1 VGVTSTHGPLTTT
14 NSPQELIMAD
24 ANLNASRVH
33 PERHATVQQLM
44 RWHPPPKWSGQWK
57 TPEFFPLLRI
67 AGKWLIQA
75 GFEPGQRVRI
85 TVEHGRLIITHD

>member
-1 VGVTSTHGPLTTT
+1 MSATNTHGPLTTT
-14 NSPQELIMAD
+14 SSHGELIMAD
-24 ANLNASRVH
+24 ANLNASCAH

-44 RWHPPPKWSGQWK
+44 RWHPPPKWQGQWK
-57 TPEFFPLLRI
+57 NRTFFPLLRI

-85 TVEHGRLIITHD
+85 TVEHGRLVVTPD